1 MFEISVHGTVICV
14 CVCVCVVFGGDELGY
29 WPVATL
35 LKKALGNRFLLADVD
50 AQEEP
55 DCHL

>member
-1 MFEISVHGTVICV
+1 MNWVMALATVLRSILAD
-14 CVCVCVVFGGDELGY
+14 F
-29 WPVATL
+29 
-35 LKKALGNRFLLADVD
+35 FLLADVD